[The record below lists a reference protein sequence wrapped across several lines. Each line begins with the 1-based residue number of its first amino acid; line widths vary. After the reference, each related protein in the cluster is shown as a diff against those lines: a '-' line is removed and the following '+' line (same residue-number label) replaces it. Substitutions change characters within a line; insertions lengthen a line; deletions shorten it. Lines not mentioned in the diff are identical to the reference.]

1 MSKFQIRAELVAVQ
15 VGDEL
20 VVYDSK
26 LQAAHSL
33 SADAAELFQRL
44 KEGKELEHSETNL
57 AILSLFAEKK
67 ILEDSDDWSRRDFLS
82 GAIKAATIPLIASV
96 ALPVPAAAQS
106 GAGVSE
112 ADCELSGGA
121 SCGQPC
127 TGFPIG
133 TRVCGSITGLPGGA
147 CGCVPTP
154 AACSCT

>member
-1 MSKFQIRAELVAVQ
+1 MSKFRIRPELVVAQ

-44 KEGKELEHSETNL
+44 KEEEEFELSESNL
-57 AILSLFAEKK
+57 AVLSLLAEKGL
-67 ILEDSDDWSRRDFLS
+67 LEAPDEWSRRDVLS
-82 GAIKAATIPLIASV
+82 GAIKAAAVPLIASV

-121 SCGQPC
+121 ACGQPC

-133 TRVCGSITGLPGGA
+133 TRVCGSVSGVPGGA

-154 AACSCT
+154 GACGCT